1 MTTFTPGIHENIPMK
16 IYREAEGENVSAL
29 KEMALS
35 PKHYL
40 QAKTAPSKPPTPA
53 QRMGTVVHSVTLEN
67 DHSGYII
74 TPATFPYTKKGVTT
88 ISPWNGRAT
97 YCKEWKADQE
107 EKGLLVLSGEDR
119 DNLNGMA
126 AALKNHPMANSILY
140 GPGGRNE
147 VCCFKKHTWTELI
160 LKGRADRL
168 TMDGDNKTVVV
179 DVKKTTRGCAKK
191 DVFAGEIN
199 WYKYHMQSSF
209 YQDLFEA
216 SYFVFV
222 VVEEE
227 PPHAVACYSVDKETL
242 QIGRDLNDKYLAK
255 VRECRDSGIWP
266 CYSEG
271 LETIALSDWAK
282 KKAQE
287 L

>member
-1 MTTFTPGIHENIPMK
+1 MTTFAPGIYEGIPMPVYRAADGENI
-16 IYREAEGENVSAL
+16 SAL

-40 QAKTAPSKPPTPA
+40 QAKNAPPQEPTDA
-53 QRMGTVVHSVTLEN
+53 QRVGTVVHSAILEN
-67 DHSGYII
+67 DHSGYVVR
-74 TPATFPYTKKGVTT
+74 PATFPHTIKGVTT
-88 ISPWNGRAT
+88 IKPWDGRAG
-97 YCKEWKADQE
+97 YCKEWKEQVEDSGKVPFSPE
-107 EKGLLVLSGEDR
+107 EKA
-119 DNLNGMA
+119 NLDGMIVSV
-126 AALKNHPMANSILY
+126 KNHGMANSIIY

-147 VCCFKKHTWTELI
+147 VCCFKKHTWTELL

-168 TMDGDNKTVVV
+168 TMDGDQKTVVV
-179 DVKKTTRGCAKK
+179 DVKTTGRGDGIKGK
-191 DVFAGEIN
+191 FSKEIDK
-199 WYKYHMQSSF
+199 WKYFQQSAF

-216 SYFVFV
+216 SFFCFV
-222 VVEEE
+222 VVEKEA
-227 PPHAVACYSVDKETL
+227 PYAVACYSLDKESI

-255 VRECRDSGIWP
+255 VRECRDTGVWP

-287 L
+287 A